1 MPDAAATWSPAPD
14 LTRRLAGTR
23 FHEIRWFGTIDST
36 NRHLLLEAAKG
47 SREGVVAVA
56 DEQTAGRGRHG
67 RTWTAA
73 PGAALL
79 VSVLLRPDLPPERL
93 HLVTLAA
100 GVAAAVAVQEACGFA
115 AHLKWPND
123 LVVDD
128 RKLAGILA
136 EAVSTG
142 RGGSGG
148 VVVGMGLNL
157 RSDAF
162 PAEIAETATA
172 CDRHGAHA
180 IDRGD
185 LLVAWLRALDR
196 LLADLD
202 EVVAGAAARSATLGR
217 TVRVELARETF
228 TGVASRMTPEGYLV
242 VTRDDSTEEIV
253 TAGDVIHLRATGR
266 GRVS

>member
-23 FHEIRWFGTIDST
+23 FCEIRWFTTVDST
-36 NRHLLLEAAKG
+36 NRHLLLEAANG

-79 VSVLLRPDLPPERL
+79 VSVLLRPDLAPERL

-100 GVAAAVAVQEACGFA
+100 GVAAADAVQQICGFDA
-115 AHLKWPND
+115 RLKWPND

-136 EAVSTG
+136 EVASTG
-142 RGGSGG
+142 TGGAGA

-162 PAEIAETATA
+162 PSEIAEIATA
-172 CDRHGAHA
+172 CDQHVAGAV
-180 IDRGD
+180 DRGD
-185 LLVAWLRALDR
+185 LLVAWLHALDGW
-196 LLADLD
+196 LGDLD
-202 EVVAGAAARSATLGR
+202 GVVAAAAVRSATLGR
-217 TVRVELARETF
+217 QVRVELPRDTF
-228 TGVASRMTPEGYLV
+228 TGVATRMTPEGYLV
-242 VTRDDSTEEIV
+242 VTRDDGTEEIL
-253 TAGDVIHLRATGR
+253 TAGDVIHLRAEPA
-266 GRVS
+266 

>member
-23 FHEIRWFGTIDST
+23 FCEIRWFTTVDST
-36 NRHLLLEAAKG
+36 NRHLLLEAANG

-79 VSVLLRPDLPPERL
+79 VSVLLRPDLAPERL

-100 GVAAAVAVQEACGFA
+100 GVAAADAVQQICGIDA
-115 AHLKWPND
+115 RLKWPND

-136 EAVSTG
+136 EVASTG
-142 RGGSGG
+142 TGGAGA

-162 PAEIAETATA
+162 PSEIAEIATA
-172 CDRHGAHA
+172 CDQHGAGA
-180 IDRGD
+180 VDRGD
-185 LLVAWLRALDR
+185 LLVAWLHALDGS
-196 LLADLD
+196 LGELGG
-202 EVVAGAAARSATLGR
+202 VVGAAAARSATLGR
-217 TVRVELARETF
+217 PVRVELARSTF
-228 TGVASRMTPEGYLV
+228 TGVATRMTPEGYLV
-242 VTRDDSTEEIV
+242 VTRDDGTEEIV
-253 TAGDVIHLRATGR
+253 TAGDVIHLRAEPA
-266 GRVS
+266 

>member
-23 FHEIRWFGTIDST
+23 FHEIRWFGSIDST
-36 NRHLLLEAAKG
+36 NRYLLLEAANG

-79 VSVLLRPDLPPERL
+79 VSVLLRPDLPPERR

-100 GVAAAVAVQEACGFA
+100 GVAAAVAVQQTCGFA
-115 AHLKWPND
+115 ARLKWPND

-136 EAVSTG
+136 EATSTG
-142 RGGSGG
+142 DRGTG

-172 CDRHGAHA
+172 CDQHGAPA
-180 IDRGD
+180 VDRGD
-185 LLVAWLRALDR
+185 LLVAWLRALDAS
-196 LLADLD
+196 LADLD
-202 EVVAGAAARSATLGR
+202 EVVAAAAARSATLGR
-217 TVRVELARETF
+217 SVRVELARETF

-242 VTRDDSTEEIV
+242 VTGDNGTEQIV
-253 TAGDVIHLRATGR
+253 TAGDVIHLRPTGR
-266 GRVS
+266 GRAG

>member
-23 FHEIRWFGTIDST
+23 FHEIRWFGSIDST
-36 NRHLLLEAAKG
+36 NRYLLGEAANG
-47 SREGVVAVA
+47 SPEGVVAVA

-79 VSVLLRPDLPPERL
+79 VSVLLRPDVPPERL
-93 HLVTLAA
+93 HLATLAA
-100 GVAAAVAVQEACGFA
+100 GVAAADAVQETCGFA
-115 AHLKWPND
+115 ARLKWPND

-136 EAVSTG
+136 EATSTG
-142 RGGSGG
+142 VGGTG

-162 PAEIAETATA
+162 PAEIAEIATA

-185 LLVAWLRALDR
+185 LLVAWLRALDGS
-196 LLADLD
+196 LTDLD
-202 EVVAGAAARSATLGR
+202 EVVAAAAVRSATLGR
-217 TVRVELARETF
+217 TVRVELARDTF
-228 TGVASRMTPEGYLV
+228 TGVATRMTPEGYLV
-242 VTRDDSTEEIV
+242 VTRADGTEEIV

-266 GRVS
+266 GRAG